1 MQDEELQLPE
11 EIAGVGGVRARR
23 GSGRPMRLR
32 LPEER
37 PTEPPTGYKI
47 AHPVLSQDGTRAGF
61 TGVSLGGALPYGVL
75 DEAGCVYGRRHRAP
89 HRRCDCGFH
98 CVHERATAEALLCTA
113 EHRAAVLLE
122 VSVLGAYIRFERG
135 FRYARQRVRTA
146 TVGPCACG
154 AVAGALADAGWG
166 QARLARPGGGVRGM
180 RTRSYV
186 VVARLLRTAGRGR
199 AAGPGR
205 RRRCG
210 GRDRRARRRP
220 PGSGCP
226 SWSPRRPCCRPDST
240 GSRASWPVLTSA
252 GRSPADRLPG
262 RRATVVCPSN
272 RTGVRHARGR
282 HPSDNSNRLDKKSV
296 R

>member
-1 MQDEELQLPE
+1 
-11 EIAGVGGVRARR
+11 
-23 GSGRPMRLR
+23 MRLR

-98 CVHERATAEALLCTA
+98 CVHERSTAEALLCTA

-166 QARLARPGGGVRGM
+166 RPGWRALSAACAGCVRGRTSLSLASFARLAGDGLRVRATGGGAVGLTGGLGAASELGVSELVAEAALLQARLDWFQ
-180 RTRSYV
+180 SQL
-186 VVARLLRTAGRGR
+186 ARLDERGTQ
-199 AAGPGR
+199 
-205 RRRCG
+205 
-210 GRDRRARRRP
+210 
-220 PGSGCP
+220 SG
-226 SWSPRRPCCRPDST
+226 
-240 GSRASWPVLTSA
+240 
-252 GRSPADRLPG
+252 
-262 RRATVVCPSN
+262 
-272 RTGVRHARGR
+272 
-282 HPSDNSNRLDKKSV
+282 
-296 R
+296 